1 MRQATAAAPG
11 GGEDRPRDV
20 MAAMVDDAAS
30 ARAAALVLKP
40 RDDLYL
46 DDELRSIQSLAVA
59 YLTPGAPVRFRGPAG
74 AGKTKL
80 ALNVAAHFGRP
91 VSLVAGDSRMTSADL
106 IGRKVGLNTRHVQDR
121 YVQRVV
127 KTAAES
133 RVAWADSV
141 LTEAML
147 QGHTLVYDEFT
158 RAPAEANNALLSALE
173 KRILILSN
181 PAGTQRYVRGP
192 PEFRA
197 ILTSKPEEYAGVS
210 AAPDALFDR
219 MVTFD
224 LGWGSHDAERGIV
237 AKRTG
242 VRTEDADAILRIV
255 RALRAE
261 SEGVTPIS
269 LPAAIIIAR
278 LTRALGARACP
289 RAARRLRSAPR
300 RPCRDAARAHPGGTR
315 RRRRR

>member
-224 LGWGSHDAERGIV
+224 LG
-237 AKRTG
+237 
-242 VRTEDADAILRIV
+242 
-255 RALRAE
+255 
-261 SEGVTPIS
+261 
-269 LPAAIIIAR
+269 
-278 LTRALGARACP
+278 LGQP
-289 RAARRLRSAPR
+289 
-300 RPCRDAARAHPGGTR
+300 
-315 RRRRR
+315 